1 MSVWKEGPKS
11 LWKEKVLSDRSF
23 VGVWAAGPPSSE
35 FHHDMPKAC
44 PLYSPA
50 FFHDM
55 AHFLLTLCKGLFL
68 SPSEPRQLS
77 WPNPSKPL
85 QCTCGV
91 SGPGVRRD
99 YTWSCAVSWS
109 LNTGGFSFHPCS
121 LRVSELHGHMT
132 VHHMCS
138 SACTHRFFW
147 NLGCEYLQKPSLRQ
161 VMSMIPGESG
171 RGCLT

>member
-1 MSVWKEGPKS
+1 MCGQQVPHPQSSTMTCLRPA
-11 LWKEKVLSDRSF
+11 LYTHRLSSTT
-23 VGVWAAGPPSSE
+23 WPIS
-35 FHHDMPKAC
+35 
-44 PLYSPA
+44 YSPYA
-50 FFHDM
+50 MGSSLAPQSLDSCHGR
-55 AHFLLTLCKGLFL
+55 T
-68 SPSEPRQLS
+68 
-77 WPNPSKPL
+77 PSKPL

-161 VMSMIPGESG
+161 VMSMISGESG
-171 RGCLT
+171 RECLT